1 MYVVYGVFIFSVFIF
16 FFINLK
22 CVHTAQLHAFQAR
35 ASSEPT
41 LAGAKTML
49 D

>member
-1 MYVVYGVFIFSVFIF
+1 MEYLFSLCLF

-22 CVHTAQLHAFQAR
+22 CVHTAQLHAFQAL

>member
-1 MYVVYGVFIFSVFIF
+1 MYVVYGVFIFSVFI

-22 CVHTAQLHAFQAR
+22 CVHTAQLHAFQAL